1 MRNIVGS
8 TCGSGEY
15 DGRAK
20 RFKVKCVREVNT
32 TVGSGGNTPEQ
43 IKKIED
49 NSFED
54 FLDNIDGNMEMDR
67 STEGSLTKQ
76 QLVKNTEV
84 NIEKTIWN
92 FNVYL
97 TGSRAWNQH
106 SASSDHDYFCKPD
119 TYESILKEFQDKNV
133 TYHDH
138 PAYKALYVMDIRGTY
153 NIICV
158 SPFDWKCWK
167 FATQSMVGMYRNE
180 AFTEEMFKDK
190 DKVYGAFEMLRN
202 MYRFV
207 GIKEDF

>member
-1 MRNIVGS
+1 MRDKVGS
-8 TCGSGEY
+8 GGSGEY

-20 RFKVKCVREVNT
+20 RFTVKRVREVGARA
-32 TVGSGGNTPEQ
+32 GSGGGNTPKQ

-49 NSFED
+49 DFEEFLNSD
-54 FLDNIDGNMEMDR
+54 GIDMEMDR
-67 STEGSLTKQ
+67 ATEGSLTKQ
-76 QLVKNTEV
+76 QLVKNTEA

-97 TGSRAWNQH
+97 TGSRAWKQH

-158 SPFDWKCWK
+158 SPFDWECWK
-167 FATQSMVGMYRNE
+167 FATKAMVGMWRNE

-207 GIKEDF
+207 GMREDF